1 MVVNSGGNGIVRIRI
16 SKWTLF
22 FSRIYQENRKVIVVS
37 FLPQKIYK

>member
-1 MVVNSGGNGIVRIRI
+1 MVVNSGGNGIRI